1 MLRRAL
7 LGLLVTVVV
16 LAAVEGVLRSIYSE
30 EALLFEWERP
40 AGMIQ
45 SSQMGG
51 ITARPDTV
59 QSIKDGPY
67 TWYVR
72 SEKLGFREDAP
83 VPRARPAGTFRVLAL
98 GDSWMFGYSID
109 QGKTIPDR
117 LEALLPEAL
126 GVERVEVLNA
136 GVFGSSAFDMLARYR
151 QIVDAFE
158 IDAVLLGTPH
168 NAVRFRQ
175 AAAERSAWYQTAQ
188 DRPASSMRTYLL
200 VRRWLAPLRSGMYA
214 VSPGG
219 NEAAAQHDD
228 IRLLVR
234 DARDRGLPVWF
245 IEMPDNY
252 AGASGGRFR
261 GLEPWRSSLEPLG
274 VLTGGHALG
283 ERVCWG
289 FEDLA
294 HPSEAGA
301 AAIAARMAEV
311 VKAGRSIPVGAT
323 PTCAESPGIG
333 PGKEG
338 WAWSD

>member
-7 LGLLVTVVV
+7 LGLLVAVVA
-16 LAAVEGVLRSIYSE
+16 LAAAEGALRAIYSE

-40 AGMIQ
+40 DGLIET
-45 SSQMGG
+45 SRMGG
-51 ITARPDTV
+51 IAARPDTV
-59 QSIKDGPY
+59 QSIQDGPY

-72 SEKLGFREDAP
+72 SEKLGFREATL
-83 VPRARPAGTFRVLAL
+83 VPRERPAGTYRVLAL
-98 GDSWMFGYSID
+98 GDSWMFGYSVD

-126 GVERVEVLNA
+126 GVARVEVLNA
-136 GVFGSSAFDMLARYR
+136 AVFGSSAFDMLARYR

-168 NAVRFRQ
+168 NTVRFRA
-175 AAAERSAWYQTAQ
+175 AAAERAAWYQSAH
-188 DRPASSMRTYLL
+188 DRPASAMRTYLL

-214 VSPGG
+214 VPPEGDEG
-219 NEAAAQHDD
+219 EAQRAD
-228 IRLLVR
+228 IRLLVA

-245 IEMPDNY
+245 IEMPNNWSQS
-252 AGASGGRFR
+252 SGGRFD
-261 GLEPWRSSLEPLG
+261 GLVRWRSTLEPLG
-274 VLTGGHALG
+274 VLTSGHALG
-283 ERVCWG
+283 ERACWG

-323 PTCAESPGIG
+323 PTCAESPGVG
-333 PGKEG
+333 PGKDG
-338 WAWSD
+338 WAWVD